1 MITFGPVPSRRLGRS
16 LGINNIITPKKCS
29 YNCIYCQVGKTRQLS
44 VKREAFFSPEAIEKS
59 VSTHLKQ
66 LKDQDMP
73 DYLTFV
79 SNGEPT
85 LDINLGKSITRLKA
99 IGIPVA
105 LITNGSLLSDEQ
117 VYEEISAA
125 DWISAKIDAA
135 DEEIWNKI
143 NRPLSSLDFETILQ
157 GISDFF
163 KSFNGIA
170 CTETMLVKGI
180 NDSLDHIYRLSGII
194 HAANPS
200 KAYISIPIRPPS
212 EKVVSPP
219 DEEQLNIAWQT
230 FDSAGVDTELLTG
243 FEGTNAGSTGNI
255 YEDILNITAVHP
267 LREDS
272 LHELLIKDNAN
283 DHVVKSLISQRLIK
297 MVEYNGKKY
306 FLRQYNS

>member
-44 VKREAFFSPEAIEKS
+44 VKREVFFSPEAIEKA

-66 LKDQDMP
+66 LKDEDMP

-99 IGIPVA
+99 TGIPVA
-105 LITNGSLLSDEQ
+105 VITNGSLLSDER
-117 VYEEISAA
+117 VYDDIYPA

-135 DEEIWNKI
+135 DEEVWKKI
-143 NRPLSSLDFETILQ
+143 NRPVSSLNFESMHQ
-157 GISDFF
+157 GISVFF
-163 KSFNGIA
+163 KSFSGIA
-170 CTETMLVKGI
+170 CTETMLVKNI
-180 NDSLDHIYRLSGII
+180 NDSADHIFRLSGIV

-212 EKVVSPP
+212 EKDVTPP
-219 DEEQLNIAWQT
+219 DEEQLNIAWQVFT
-230 FDSAGVDTELLTG
+230 STGVETELLTG
-243 FEGTNAGSTGNI
+243 FEGTGAGSTGNI

-272 LHELLIKDNAN
+272 MRELLVKDNAT
-283 DHVVKSLISQRLIK
+283 DHVVKSLLSQRLIK
-297 MVEYNGKKY
+297 MVAYDGNIY
-306 FLRQYNS
+306 FIRQYNS